1 MVRLEP
7 AQIVGWFLNHSLK
20 TKFTSFM
27 ARELNIATGRLRF
40 GDHFFFFLIELRFSV
55 FFFLESMSY
64 IF

>member
-1 MVRLEP
+1 MWYVRRLEMVSLEP

-40 GDHFFFFLIELRFSV
+40 GDHFFFLNRT
-55 FFFLESMSY
+55 
-64 IF
+64 

>member
-1 MVRLEP
+1 MWYGRRLEMVRLEP

-40 GDHFFFFLIELRFSV
+40 GDHFFFS
-55 FFFLESMSY
+55 
-64 IF
+64 